1 MMNKN
6 LKEELLR
13 TYPTVL
19 SLENVRVILR
29 ISKRKAAWMLHNGYI
44 KCVINEKKTRNYEI
58 KIEDLLEY
66 IDKVERLD
74 PSVQIP
80 SGMFSS
86 RTTKT
91 HRDESRFVA
100 PEFIHKQP
108 PAEFKNWLSN
118 EWSEVEELVLMKD
131 VSKLIGY
138 TDKIIQKWGQT
149 KRLKTAWSQNCLFT
163 TRDWIIDFLI
173 QEGYKIQNKSNIHT
187 QLLLRY
193 YNR

>member
-13 TYPTVL
+13 TYPAML

-74 PSVQIP
+74 PSVEIP
-80 SGMFSS
+80 SGLFSS
-86 RTTKT
+86 HTIKT
-91 HRDESRFVA
+91 HRDESKFVA
-100 PEFIHKQP
+100 PEVIHKRP
-108 PAEFKNWLSN
+108 PAEFKEWLSN
-118 EWSEVEELVLMKD
+118 ELSEVDELILMKD

-187 QLLLRY
+187 QLPC
-193 YNR
+193 